1 MPKRATLSTRAIS
14 TSTATTDQLPKGSG
28 LTTSELDSNFLE
40 LRDQT
45 FGVVGDDSA
54 TIDIAAGGTLYIQ
67 GGTNVTTSTN
77 SDGSITI
84 NSTGGGG
91 DIGDLRV
98 TAFGTYTDDTFL
110 NPSVTDANLILAG
123 NNAGVVAI
131 NDSLVMMSSATNIP
145 SYSKSTLNP
154 SSLVYIGANSNSAVW
169 KYTIQSGTDT
179 SQPETTIQL
188 LARSVLL
195 NNNINTDII
204 APGGNGDF
212 RIQNGGDAGTKGV
225 SPLSVGHNFITLT
238 DNNDGEIQINHKEG
252 KWTEIGSR
260 LKFFQNEITTL
271 QSNDDLVLTGN
282 GTGSVTINGFTMPT
296 SDGISGQALVTNGS
310 GVLSFAAVDAS
321 INIDGGTAESTY
333 GGITAIDG
341 GDAT

>member
-40 LRDQT
+40 LRDQS

-67 GGTNVTTSTN
+67 GGENVTTATN

-84 NSTGGGG
+84 NSTGGG
-91 DIGDLRV
+91 DSLGDLEV
-98 TAFGTYTDDTFL
+98 TSGYNGYAYDTFL
-110 NPSVTDANLILAG
+110 VPSNIASDIEVHISGRGNGNVNFPNNAVNFGRTDANSYIQITATGNLIRTVG
-123 NNAGVVAI
+123 
-131 NDSLVMMSSATNIP
+131 SQ
-145 SYSKSTLNP
+145 TLNP
-154 SSLVYIGANSNSAVW
+154 PVLTLRSGSDQSQDYSQIRLEG
-169 KYTIQSGTDT
+169 KYVS
-179 SQPETTIQL
+179 
-188 LARSVLL
+188 L
-195 NNNINTDII
+195 NNNINSFLDCR
-204 APGGNGDF
+204 GGNGDF
-212 RIQNGGDAGTKGV
+212 YIRNGPDTNDPTTGT
-225 SPLSVGHNFITLT
+225 HNSIVLT
-238 DNNDGEIQINHKEG
+238 DDNDGEIQINHKGG

-282 GTGSVTINGFTMPT
+282 GTGSVTINGLVMPT
-296 SDGISGQALVTNGS
+296 TDGTAGQALVTNGA

>member
-67 GGTNVTTSTN
+67 GGENITTATN

-84 NSTGGGG
+84 NSTGGG

-98 TAFGTYTDDTFL
+98 SAYGSYTAETFL
-110 NPSVTDANLILAG
+110 NPSTQDANLILAG
-123 NNAGVVAI
+123 NNTGI
-131 NDSLVMMSSATNIP
+131 
-145 SYSKSTLNP
+145 
-154 SSLVYIGANSNSAVW
+154 IGTPDDLAFFSGQTIGTYLRTTHNRNGLTYMGSNSLGAQWTYTLQVGPDMDAAESAVE
-169 KYTIQSGTDT
+169 IR
-179 SQPETTIQL
+179 
-188 LARSVLL
+188 ARSLLL
-195 NNNINTDII
+195 NQDTNFDII
-204 APGGNGDF
+204 AAGGDGDL
-212 RIQNGGDAGTKGV
+212 RIQNGGDQGTRQQSAV
-225 SPLSVGHNFITLT
+225 SVGHNNITLT
-238 DNNDGEIQINHKEG
+238 DNNDGEIQINHKAG

-321 INIDGGTAESTY
+321 INIDGGTAQSTY